1 MLKIL
6 VYGSETTIV
15 QTEMVS
21 CMLNRIPEPI
31 FRTYVKDGLIT
42 DVEVTERIVENDAR
56 RYMVTG
62 KGKTD
67 EFRLKMARGGDR
79 EFVSLDKLRNYLRTR
94 LSVDSFSVK
103 PYEDKQ
109 LSML

>member
-1 MLKIL
+1 MLKFL
-6 VYGSETTIV
+6 LYGSKMTFVTTK
-15 QTEMVS
+15 MVS

-42 DVEVTERIVENDAR
+42 DVEVTERVENESR

-62 KGKTD
+62 KGKKD
-67 EFRLKMARGGDR
+67 EFRLMLARGGDR

-94 LSVDSFSVK
+94 LSVESFSVK
-103 PYEDKQ
+103 PYEEKQ
-109 LSML
+109 LSLM